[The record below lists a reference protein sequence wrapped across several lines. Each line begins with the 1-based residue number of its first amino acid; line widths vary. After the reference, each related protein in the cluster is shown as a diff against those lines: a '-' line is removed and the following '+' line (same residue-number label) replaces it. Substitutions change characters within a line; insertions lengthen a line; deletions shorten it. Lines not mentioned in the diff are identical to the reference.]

1 MFSERARLEELQS
14 PRDIK
19 QPVDERLP
27 TVPVL
32 VVVEL
37 VERDPRLAGQVDKR
51 GSKEPEGNSEQH
63 RDSPLMLDGQ
73 QRACEGDDDKQCYE
87 DRAYRSKQYR
97 VVQELRAPFSS
108 AEDPP

>member
-1 MFSERARLEELQS
+1 LNDEINKALSRMFSGRARLEELQS

-37 VERDPRLAGQVDKR
+37 VERDQTVNSTAIPRSCSMA
-51 GSKEPEGNSEQH
+51 
-63 RDSPLMLDGQ
+63 
-73 QRACEGDDDKQCYE
+73 
-87 DRAYRSKQYR
+87 
-97 VVQELRAPFSS
+97 SS
-108 AEDPP
+108 ALAKATTTSNVMKIALIEANNIELFRS